1 MKNRWGERIIVP
13 LPKPSD
19 DDNKEDW
26 IERCMSNKQMVRE
39 FEPDQRRAV
48 CEDRWKRRSEL

>member
-1 MKNRWGERIIVP
+1 MP

-19 DDNKEDW
+19 DENKDDW
-26 IERCMSNKQMVRE
+26 VERCMSNKQMVKE

-48 CEDRWKRRSEL
+48 CEDRWERRSEL